1 MSSITKR
8 RNDRITWSN
17 KTKISSE
24 FRITGKISSWNQNR
38 YIDIG
43 FFYSFYFHYEKGHTG
58 FLGLGGSGTDAPVFI
73 QFYDSNDQKSEIFQL
88 KQSTRHINKFER
100 NQTGW
105 TTNYRK

>member
-1 MSSITKR
+1 MIESHDQTRLKSRPNSESQERFQVEI
-8 RNDRITWSN
+8 
-17 KTKISSE
+17 KTGIL
-24 FRITGKISSWNQNR
+24 TQV
-38 YIDIG
+38 

-100 NQTGW
+100 NQTG
-105 TTNYRK
+105 